1 MRFLIFISVL
11 CLTAGCQSD
20 NGEEENNENIT
31 LLTLDPGHFHASL
44 IQKNKLEGVDT
55 NVYVYAPEGAEL
67 ETHLALIKQFNN
79 RVDNPTHWNEVVYT
93 GNDFLEKM
101 IQDKKGEVVILA
113 GNNKNK
119 TEYIQKSIEA
129 GLHVLSDKPMAIDTE
144 GFEVLLEAFQNAERN
159 HLQLYDIMT
168 ERFNIYS
175 VLQKELI
182 HNDDIFGEIIEGSPD
197 NPSVIKRSV
206 HHFYKEVSGNPLIRP
221 GWYYD
226 VEQQGEGI
234 VDVTTHFVDLI
245 HWQCF
250 PEQAINHTSDIA
262 LHSAKRWPTLISK
275 SQFEKST
282 ELDSIPEYL
291 RKDWN
296 DDNLNIYANGS
307 MIYSVKDIFAEVEVE
322 WDFEAEEGMGDTH
335 FSQIKGTHSTISIR
349 QDKEQDFQPK
359 LYIEPVDGQ
368 AFSSLELEQIKKGFD
383 SIEEKYPGVTLE
395 ESNFGLEV
403 NVPEN
408 LIEGHEE
415 HFSQV
420 ANRFFKYIE
429 DGKMPDWE
437 VTNTITKYYI
447 TTQALALAKETSP

>member
-11 CLTAGCQSD
+11 FLITACQSD
-20 NGEEENNENIT
+20 KAEEENNKDIT

-67 ETHLALIKQFNN
+67 ETHLALIDQFNS
-79 RVDNPTHWNEVVYT
+79 RADNPTHWNEIVYT

-101 IQDKKGEVVILA
+101 IQDKKGQAVILA

-119 TEYIQKSIEA
+119 TEYIKKSIEA
-129 GLHVLSDKPMAIDTE
+129 GLHVLSDKPMAIDAE

-159 HLQLYDIMT
+159 RLQLYDIMT

-182 HNDDIFGEIIEGSPD
+182 HNEDVFGEIIEGSPD
-197 NPSVIKRSV
+197 KPSVIKKSV
-206 HHFYKEVSGNPLIRP
+206 HHFYKEVSGKPLTRP

-250 PEQAINHTSDIA
+250 PEQAIHHNSDIS
-262 LHSAKRWPTLISK
+262 LHSAARWPTLISK
-275 SQFEKST
+275 AQFEKST
-282 ELDSIPEYL
+282 GLDSIPEYL
-291 RKDWN
+291 SKDWH

-307 MIYSVKDIFAEVEVE
+307 MTYSVKDIFAEVEVE

-359 LYIEPVDGQ
+359 LYIEPTDGHT
-368 AFSSLELEQIKKGFD
+368 FSSTELEQIKKGFD
-383 SIEEKYPGVTLE
+383 LIEEKYSGITLK
-395 ESNFGLEV
+395 ESDFGLEV
-403 NVPEN
+403 LIPED

-415 HFSQV
+415 HFSKV
-420 ANRFFKYIE
+420 ANRFFQYIE
-429 DGKMPDWE
+429 EGEMPDWE